1 MLGMYNQKPKD
12 PIYSLVINAGVHEVW
27 RVWTEKELLSRWW
40 IPAELNPFIINVN
53 LTHGGAFAY
62 EFTKNGRRHH
72 EELIYV
78 QLITDRR
85 IVMTN
90 ALNKD
95 LRPTTQSFVT
105 IVIEILARGNKTQFT
120 SNILFRDIRVFR
132 WFSKTHWYQGWINNL
147 QYMAQLAE
155 SISPPLGVQP
165 APTQPAQP

>member
-12 PIYSLVINAGVHEVW
+12 PSYSLVINAGVHEVW
-27 RVWTEKELLSRWW
+27 RVWTEKELLSKWW
-40 IPAELNPFIINVN
+40 APPESSPCIINVN
-53 LTHGGAFAY
+53 LTHGGAFIY
-62 EFTKNGRRHH
+62 EFINNGRQYH

-78 QLITDRR
+78 QLIKDRR

-95 LRPTTQSFVT
+95 LRPTTQSYMT
-105 IVIEILARGNKTQFT
+105 IVIEILARGNTTQFT
-120 SNILFRDIRVFR
+120 SKILFRDIRVLR

-155 SISPPLGVQP
+155 SISPPLGAQP
-165 APTQPAQP
+165 APIPPVQP